1 MAITAEYLDSIS
13 FEIAKQKYY
22 NANKVNAKMEEI
34 KSAVAELIAENE
46 MLRAELVEM
55 GSTKERIAELMISTQ
70 AAADKM
76 LAEAKAEA
84 EQIITDAKSQAESIE
99 LERSFQTQA
108 ASLGLSQK
116 QIEAI
121 EKLNKQLDDFNVA
134 QATQIFRLKQAL
146 MSLAIDK

>member
-1 MAITAEYLDSIS
+1 MAITTEYLDGIS

-84 EQIITDAKSQAESIE
+84 EQIIADAKSQAESIE
-99 LERSFQTQA
+99 LERSILT
-108 ASLGLSQK
+108 ASALRSQNRS
-116 QIEAI
+116 II
-121 EKLNKQLDDFNVA
+121 
-134 QATQIFRLKQAL
+134 TPTRLMPRWRK
-146 MSLAIDK
+146 